1 MDETAARQTETPGPG
16 VSADSD
22 SGTGGASARL
32 ERDQIRGV
40 ALGRAEVPLS
50 VLDLAPVGE
59 GYTPGQALAATT
71 QLARRAE
78 EWGYHRFWVAEHH
91 GMPGVASPSPPV
103 LLAHLVAATRTI
115 RVGSGGVMLPNHA
128 PLVVAEQFGTLHALH
143 PGRIDLGLGR
153 APGTDPATASALGRP
168 GSAED
173 FPQHVA
179 DLAGFRDDSF
189 PAAHRYALVRV
200 VPGRSGA
207 PQEGRPPIW
216 LLGSSGFSA
225 QLAGMMGLPFAFA
238 HHFSGTNT
246 IPALE
251 LYRESFRPSDVLDK
265 PYAMVSVAA
274 VAADS
279 FERAR
284 WLAGPAALSMLRL
297 RRGMPGRIPTPEQ
310 AAAYPYSPVERDFV
324 DAWLGNFVL
333 GDPEEVRRGLAA
345 LRARTGADELMI
357 TGHVHGH
364 EDRHRSYELIAQI
377 HGMTGS

>member
-1 MDETAARQTETPGPG
+1 M
-16 VSADSD
+16 
-22 SGTGGASARL
+22 
-32 ERDQIRGV
+32 

-71 QLARRAE
+71 KLARRAE

-91 GMPGVASPSPPV
+91 GMPGVASSSPPV
-103 LLAHLVAATRTI
+103 LLAHLAAATRTI

-168 GSAED
+168 GSAEE

-179 DLAGFRDDSF
+179 DLARFLDDSF
-189 PAAHRYALVRV
+189 PAGHRYASVHA

-207 PQEGRPPIW
+207 PEEGRPPIW

-225 QLAGMMGLPFAFA
+225 QLAGLMGLPFAFA
-238 HHFSGTNT
+238 HHFSGANT

-274 VAADS
+274 IAADS

-297 RRGMPGRIPTPEQ
+297 RRGMPGLIPTPEQ
-310 AAAYPYSPVERDFV
+310 AAAYPYSAVERDFV
-324 DAWLGNFVL
+324 DAWLANFVL
-333 GDPEEVRRGLAA
+333 GDPEEVRTGLAR

-357 TGHVHGH
+357 AGQVHGH
-364 EDRHRSYELIAQI
+364 EDRRRSYELIAQV